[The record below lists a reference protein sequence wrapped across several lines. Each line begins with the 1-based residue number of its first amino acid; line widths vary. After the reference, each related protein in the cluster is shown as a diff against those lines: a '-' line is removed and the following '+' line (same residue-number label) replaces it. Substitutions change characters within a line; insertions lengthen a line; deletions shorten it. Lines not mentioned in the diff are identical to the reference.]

1 MENMTLI
8 ENLKEFSKEIKISTI
23 VKKFIILSNI
33 KLISLGQVI
42 LAPSLTRS
50 KTNATQTILPKI
62 EIIIFKTLVKKMEIQ
77 LTKIAPI

>member
-1 MENMTLI
+1 MKNMTLI
-8 ENLKEFSKEIKISTI
+8 ENLKEFSREIKISTI

-50 KTNATQTILPKI
+50 KTQI
-62 EIIIFKTLVKKMEIQ
+62 EIIISKTLVKKKEIQ
-77 LTKIAPI
+77 LTKIALI